1 MTYLWVGLFPSCGD
15 TGTINHRNRAITTGK
30 GTTLETTPNG
40 IAPTYIRDI
49 ADQLVDF
56 CDYAESANPAVY
68 AETIALLRRLG
79 ELADI
84 VCGTDLNT
92 VDSAHYIRVALL
104 ENDGIA

>member
-1 MTYLWVGLFPSCGD
+1 M
-15 TGTINHRNRAITTGK
+15 
-30 GTTLETTPNG
+30 ETTPNG

-68 AETIALLRRLG
+68 AETIQLLRRLG

-104 ENDGIA
+104 ENDELA

>member
-1 MTYLWVGLFPSCGD
+1 MTYLWLGLFPSCGA

-56 CDYAESANPAVY
+56 CGYAESTNPAVY

-79 ELADI
+79 ELADT
-84 VCGTDLNT
+84 VCDTDLNT